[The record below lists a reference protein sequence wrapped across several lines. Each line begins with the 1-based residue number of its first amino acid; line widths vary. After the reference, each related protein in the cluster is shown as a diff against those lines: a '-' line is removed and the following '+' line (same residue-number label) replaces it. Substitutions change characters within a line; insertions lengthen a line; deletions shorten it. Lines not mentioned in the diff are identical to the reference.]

1 VAVTA
6 VPSLAARG
14 NRIPKE
20 LRVPEGHRL
29 VLSALG
35 QGVQIYDCSAAGAWT
50 LREPAAAILKGDTT
64 VALHY
69 AGPTW
74 QSVKDGSKVVARPE
88 PERRVV
94 VPAPHPERDIPWLR
108 LETIGTGPGLF
119 GQVDFIQRLRTRGG
133 VAPAGACQ
141 AGASTAVPYTATYNF
156 WTPANLDAEFGTQDE
171 SRRGATAGPQPSDQ
185 QRTTAVTSGQEQWRG
200 SQLYRAS
207 RPARAGPDSPS
218 HRRSPPASAWFQADP

>member
-119 GQVDFIQRLRTRGG
+119 GR
-133 VAPAGACQ
+133 
-141 AGASTAVPYTATYNF
+141 ST
-156 WTPANLDAEFGTQDE
+156 
-171 SRRGATAGPQPSDQ
+171 SS
-185 QRTTAVTSGQEQWRG
+185 
-200 SQLYRAS
+200 
-207 RPARAGPDSPS
+207 
-218 HRRSPPASAWFQADP
+218 SA

>member
-1 VAVTA
+1 MRRRLILLALALAAASVAVTA
-6 VPSLAARG
+6 VPSLASRG
-14 NRIPKE
+14 DRIPDE
-20 LRVPEGHRL
+20 LQVPEGHRL

-35 QGVQIYDCSAAGAWT
+35 RGVQIYDCSAAGAWA
-50 LREPAAAILKGDTT
+50 LREPAAAILRGDKT

-119 GQVDFIQRLRTRGG
+119 GQVDFIQRLRTKGG

-141 AGASTAVPYTATYNF
+141 AGASVGVPYTATYNF
-156 WTPANLDAEFGTQDE
+156 WAPADA
-171 SRRGATAGPQPSDQ
+171 
-185 QRTTAVTSGQEQWRG
+185 
-200 SQLYRAS
+200 
-207 RPARAGPDSPS
+207 
-218 HRRSPPASAWFQADP
+218 